1 MKCLAYVTFPLAI
14 LTTFTA
20 LLSPAHSQEP
30 KDDRPFF
37 ALWKSDGGEGGAT
50 ALRFAFW
57 NDGRVVFAKD
67 PSKWGSGLQQG
78 RVAAYRIERL
88 KQAISASDVFTLKGN
103 CYLVP
108 DAGVDCL
115 MVEIGDKKQMLYW
128 DEIDLSGHG
137 ININPKPHHL
147 EFKRCWKLLNSLG
160 VVACPDQ
167 FEASKQKFEP
177 ARSWY
182 LKPAIQSE

>member
-1 MKCLAYVTFPLAI
+1 MKRLACLTLPLGILVTASASLPTI
-14 LTTFTA
+14 
-20 LLSPAHSQEP
+20 HSQER

-37 ALWKSDGGEGGAT
+37 ALWRSDNGWGGAP

-57 NDGRVVFAKD
+57 NDGRVLFAKD
-67 PSKWGSGLQQG
+67 SAKWGGELQEG

-88 KQAISASDVFTLKGN
+88 KQAISGSGVFRLKGN

-128 DEIDLSGHG
+128 DEVEAPGHG
-137 ININPKPHHL
+137 ININPKPQHL
-147 EFKRCWKLLNSLG
+147 EFILCWKLLNSLG
-160 VVACPDQ
+160 MVACPDQ
-167 FEASKQKFEP
+167 HEASKGKFEP

>member
-1 MKCLAYVTFPLAI
+1 MKRLAYSAMWLAM
-14 LTTFTA
+14 LMMATELLPTTG
-20 LLSPAHSQEP
+20 SQER

-37 ALWKSDGGEGGAT
+37 ALWRSDGGLGGAPG
-50 ALRFAFW
+50 LRFAFW
-57 NDGRVVFAKD
+57 NDGRVLFAKD
-67 PSKWGSGLQQG
+67 SAKWNSELQQG

-88 KQAISASDVFTLKGN
+88 KQAISASGVFALKGN

-115 MVEIGDKKQMLYW
+115 IVEIGDKKQMLYW
-128 DEIDLSGHG
+128 DEIESPGHG
-137 ININPKPHHL
+137 INISPKPHHL
-147 EFKRCWKLLNSLG
+147 EFFRCWKLLNSLG

-167 FEASKQKFEP
+167 YERSTGKFEP

>member
-1 MKCLAYVTFPLAI
+1 MQRLSCAVLSIAFLM
-14 LTTFTA
+14 TA
-20 LLSPAHSQEP
+20 AASLPTSHSQEP

-37 ALWKSDGGEGGAT
+37 ALWRSDHGWGGAP

-57 NDGRVVFAKD
+57 NDGRVLFAKD
-67 PSKWGSGLQQG
+67 SGKWGSELQQG
-78 RVAAYRIERL
+78 RVASYRIERL
-88 KQAISASDVFTLKGN
+88 KQALSASGVFTLKGN

-115 MVEIGDKKQMLYW
+115 MVEVGDKKQMLYW
-128 DEIDLSGHG
+128 DEVEAPGHG
-137 ININPKPHHL
+137 INIKPKPHHL
-147 EFKRCWKLLNSLG
+147 EFIRCWKLLNSLG

-167 FEASKQKFEP
+167 YEASKREFEP
-177 ARSWY
+177 TKSWY